1 MLDAAHMKQVEA
13 MLEGEPERAV
23 EAMEHWCDHSS
34 VAPINY
40 IAMIRFDAGRL
51 GLTHDLSGTGE
62 VPADATE
69 EECARSSW
77 PQITS
82 VSRSST
88 SCSPVDAVDERWSRL
103 ALRLAAERGR
113 IASVRHLLARG
124 ADRTPATPR
133 DPGRWT

>member
-1 MLDAAHMKQVEA
+1 MLDAVRMRQVEA

-69 EECARSSW
+69 EERVRALIMAADHQ
-77 PQITS
+77 PLTVI
-82 VSRSST
+82 
-88 SCSPVDAVDERWSRL
+88 DE
-103 ALRLAAERGR
+103 
-113 IASVRHLLARG
+113 LLAG
-124 ADRTPATPR
+124 GC
-133 DPGRWT
+133 GR